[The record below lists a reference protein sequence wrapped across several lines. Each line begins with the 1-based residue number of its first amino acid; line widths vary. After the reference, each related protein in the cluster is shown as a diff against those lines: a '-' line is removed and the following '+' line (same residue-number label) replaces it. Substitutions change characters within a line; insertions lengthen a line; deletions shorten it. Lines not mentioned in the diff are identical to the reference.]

1 MKKYLPFL
9 FCLGLLSQQEE
20 ASAQSFT
27 IKNLNFGAQHGE
39 VSAIDI
45 DRDGDMDLLIMGE
58 TSATDRVVQ
67 LFLNDGAGN
76 FTKTASPFL
85 AGAFSSI
92 DWGDVDNDGRLD
104 LLQSGF
110 GAAGAFTALFKSNA
124 AGVFTQV
131 TNPGIQQVNPGT
143 GMADLNNDGYTDIY
157 AFGNADNSPNDA
169 SRAKIYFN
177 NKAGGFTES
186 AQFNDYQFIDPEISV
201 VDFDKDG
208 DLDLFVNGFEK
219 VSGSRFSKMFVNTD
233 GTFAVRD
240 LGLIQKGFGGA
251 VWGDYDADGDLDLL
265 LNGDGGANG
274 EASNDIYRLYKNT
287 AGAFAEATTFST
299 FRQIAVGDGSRFA
312 DWDNDGDLDVIV
324 TGWDDTAKRQ
334 ATAIFLNNAGTFTA
348 MANNDK
354 LPGVSE
360 SSIEVAD
367 VDGDSDLDLMLTGF
381 SGNEFNGAGS
391 AYNDKVSVVVVNP
404 TTMVNAAPAMPAT
417 LQATMGTGGAVTL
430 TWSPATDA
438 TTSANSLS
446 YNIFLQDAAGKTYIH
461 PMADTTT
468 GKLMVQKMGNVQLST
483 SWTIKDLPQGR
494 YRYGVQ
500 AIDNSFMGSPFMKT
514 SFTITNGVLTGI
526 ADHKLDLQMEVYPN
540 PAPGKINVKLEK
552 GRKYQLKVS
561 SLDGRLVKDLSAMN
575 SVQLSL
581 NPGIYILQVN
591 DGKGGLETRKIVVQ

>member
-9 FCLGLLSQQEE
+9 LCLGLLSQQEE

-27 IKNLNFGAQHGE
+27 MKNLNFPVQHGD
-39 VSAIDI
+39 VSAVDI

-58 TSATDRVVQ
+58 VSGTERFVQ
-67 LFLNDGAGN
+67 LFINDGAGN

-85 AGAFSSI
+85 AGAFASI

-110 GAAGAFTALFKSNA
+110 GATPFTALFKSNA

-131 TNPGIQQVNPGT
+131 ANSGIQQVTPGT
-143 GMADLNNDGYTDIY
+143 GFADLNNDGYTDIY
-157 AFGNADNSPNDA
+157 AFGNANNTANDA
-169 SRAKIYFN
+169 TRAKIYFN
-177 NKAGGFTES
+177 NKSGGFTES
-186 AQFNDYQFIDPEISV
+186 AQFNDFKFIDPEIST

-208 DLDLFVNGFEK
+208 DLDLFVNGFEV
-219 VSGSRFSKMFVNTD
+219 VSNSRFSKMFVNTN

-274 EASNDIYRLYKNT
+274 EPSSDIYRLYKNT
-287 AGAFAEATTFST
+287 AGAFAQATTFST
-299 FRQIAVGDGSRFA
+299 YRQIAVGDGGRFA

-348 MANNDK
+348 MANNDR

-367 VDGDSDLDLMLTGF
+367 IDGDSDLDLMLTGF
-381 SGNEFNGAGS
+381 SGNNFNGANS
-391 AYNDKVSVVVVNP
+391 AYNDKVSVIVVNP
-404 TTMVNAAPAMPAT
+404 ATTVNTAPAMPAT

-430 TWSPATDA
+430 SWSAATDA

-446 YNIFLQDAAGKTYIH
+446 YNIFLQDAAGKVYIH

-468 GKLMVQKMGNVQLST
+468 GKLMVQKMGNVQLNT

-526 ADHKLDLQMEVYPN
+526 ADQKLDLNMEVYPN
-540 PAPGKINVKLEK
+540 PAPGRINVKLEK
-552 GRKYQLKVS
+552 GKKYDLKVS
-561 SLDGRLVKDLSAMN
+561 TLDGRTVKTLSAMN
-575 SVQLSL
+575 SVQLAL
-581 NPGIYILQVN
+581 APGVYILQVN
-591 DGKGGLETRKIVVQ
+591 DNKGGVENRKIVVQ